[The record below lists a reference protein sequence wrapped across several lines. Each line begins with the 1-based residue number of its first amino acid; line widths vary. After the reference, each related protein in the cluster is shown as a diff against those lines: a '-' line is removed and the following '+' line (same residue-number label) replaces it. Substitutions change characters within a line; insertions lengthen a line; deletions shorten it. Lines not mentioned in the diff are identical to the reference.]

1 MMTKGGD
8 HLTRRRHS
16 HSIRLRKNL
25 NHLLSLLEIGD
36 TILKYHRQLKA
47 ASEDSAMLDL
57 VPTIT
62 DALNM
67 QIQVFGETTIKI
79 DDQFQHEYQNALPWG
94 QLRKLRN
101 IISHDYERVDL
112 EIVDMLVYNMPHLI
126 NNIDEICASFNV

>member
-101 IISHDYERVDL
+101 SISHDYQSPTTK
-112 EIVDMLVYNMPHLI
+112 IVGL
-126 NNIDEICASFNV
+126 

>member
-1 MMTKGGD
+1 MA
-8 HLTRRRHS
+8 RRRHS

-47 ASEDSAMLDL
+47 ANEDSTMLDL

-94 QLRKLRN
+94 QLRKMRN

-112 EIVDMLVYNMPHLI
+112 EIVDMLVHNMPRLI

>member
-1 MMTKGGD
+1 MA
-8 HLTRRRHS
+8 RRRHN

-36 TILKYHRQLKA
+36 TIMKYHRQLKA

-94 QLRKLRN
+94 QLRKMRN

-112 EIVDMLVYNMPHLI
+112 EIVDMLVHNMPRLI

>member
-1 MMTKGGD
+1 MA
-8 HLTRRRHS
+8 RRRHN
-16 HSIRLRKNL
+16 HSVRLRKNL

-36 TILKYHRQLKA
+36 TIMKYHRQLKA
-47 ASEDSAMLDL
+47 ATEDSAMLDL

-79 DDQFQHEYQNALPWG
+79 DDQFQQEYQNALPWG
-94 QLRKLRN
+94 QLRKMRN

-112 EIVDMLVYNMPHLI
+112 EIVDMLVHNMPRLI
-126 NNIDEICASFNV
+126 NNIDEICASYNV

>member
-1 MMTKGGD
+1 M
-8 HLTRRRHS
+8 TRRRHS

-94 QLRKLRN
+94 QLRKMRN

-112 EIVDMLVYNMPHLI
+112 EIVDMLVHNMPRLI